1 MREDEIVGH
10 IHAYQT
16 VVQVEAKRNAL
27 KKAAHK
33 ILTDE
38 LEVVAGDP
46 PAEVVQH
53 LDACIDVT
61 LRRRKQTVSSRAP
74 HLDMDAEGLAINKA
88 MEAAIPALKK
98 FGNGRIQ
105 RPRAHHFC
113 NGCCLDANGET
124 SRTVSVDHLFHA
136 LEAVG
141 IFGGLVNTIPAKSR
155 GLTASHILCII
166 VFGCM
171 MFNLLPRA
179 WFEAFAFWSIPAGVR
194 DLDDF
199 GKMVRS
205 KAYRVKLWFAEATTP
220 CMAIQKKQENKQI
233 KNKNF
238 SLHGNVVF
246 NSCWPCRAFIANN
259 ASS

>member
-1 MREDEIVGH
+1 MSEDEIVGH
-10 IHAYQT
+10 IHAYHT
-16 VVQVEAKRNAL
+16 VVQVPAKKDAL
-27 KKAAHK
+27 KKAAYK

-38 LEVVAGDP
+38 LEADAGDP
-46 PAEVVQH
+46 PAEMVQH

-61 LRRRKQTVSSRAP
+61 LRRRKLTVSSRAT
-74 HLDMDAEGLAINKA
+74 HFDMDDGEGLAINKA

-98 FGNGRIQ
+98 FANGNIQ

-155 GLTASHILCII
+155 WLTSSHILCII

-171 MFNLLPRA
+171 MV
-179 WFEAFAFWSIPAGVR
+179 S
-194 DLDDF
+194 
-199 GKMVRS
+199 
-205 KAYRVKLWFAEATTP
+205 
-220 CMAIQKKQENKQI
+220 
-233 KNKNF
+233 
-238 SLHGNVVF
+238 
-246 NSCWPCRAFIANN
+246 
-259 ASS
+259 